1 MLNKFSLRS
10 AVASCNKKHFK
21 HFKHFNLSLFKDLL
35 IFALIIL
42 V

>member
-1 MLNKFSLRS
+1 MLIKFLLRS
-10 AVASCNKKHFK
+10 AVASCNTKHFK
-21 HFKHFNLSLFKDLL
+21 YFNLSLFKDLL

>member
-21 HFKHFNLSLFKDLL
+21 HFNLSLFKDLL
-35 IFALIIL
+35 MFALIIL